1 MLNHPTL
8 DQLKTLKLTGMYKAF
23 CEQSRSNEL
32 HALSFEERLGL
43 LIDREITERANRAL
57 NARLRNAKLKQQASI
72 EDIDTRHPR
81 ALDKGLL
88 ASLLNPQWIGAH
100 RNILITGPTGVGKT
114 FIGCALAH
122 MACRE
127 GFSALYVRLPRLL
140 PELAIGK
147 GDGRYARLFRALAK
161 VNVLLLDDW
170 ALAKLSPEAR
180 HDLLELIDER
190 HERGATIVTSQLPVT
205 HWHEWVNDPTLADAM
220 LDRLVHNSYQIALK
234 GESLRKKKETLTS
247 HDETK

>member
-1 MLNHPTL
+1 MLNHPTIEKL
-8 DQLKTLKLTGMYKAF
+8 NTLKLTGMHKALS
-23 CEQSRSNEL
+23 EQSRSHEL

-57 NARLRNAKLKQQASI
+57 TARLRNARLKQLASV

-81 ALDKGLL
+81 ALDKALL
-88 ASLLNPQWIGAH
+88 AGLTNPQWISAH
-100 RNILITGPTGVGKT
+100 RNVLITGPTGVGKT

-122 MACRE
+122 LACRE

-147 GDGRYARLFRALAK
+147 GDGRYARLFRALTKA
-161 VNVLLLDDW
+161 NVLLLDDW
-170 ALAKLSPEAR
+170 ALAPLTPEAR

-190 HERGATIVTSQLPVT
+190 HERGATIITSQLPVA
-205 HWHEWVNDPTLADAM
+205 HWHEWVNDPTVADAI
-220 LDRLVHNSYQIALK
+220 LDRLLHNSYQIALK
-234 GESLRKKKETLTS
+234 GESLRKNKALLTNN
-247 HDETK
+247 DETK

>member
-1 MLNHPTL
+1 MLNHPTIEK
-8 DQLKTLKLTGMYKAF
+8 LKTLKLTGMHKAF
-23 CEQSRSNEL
+23 CEQSRANEL

-57 NARLRNAKLKQQASI
+57 TARLRHAKLKQQASV

-81 ALDKGLL
+81 ALDKALL
-88 ASLLNPQWIGAH
+88 ASLLNPRWISAH
-100 RNILITGPTGVGKT
+100 RNVLITGPTGVGKT

-140 PELAIGK
+140 PELALGK

-161 VNVLLLDDW
+161 ANVLLLDDW
-170 ALAKLSPEAR
+170 ALAPLTPEAR

-190 HERGATIVTSQLPVT
+190 HERGATIITSQLPVA

-234 GESLRKKKETLTS
+234 GESLRKKKAALTNS
-247 HDETK
+247 DETK